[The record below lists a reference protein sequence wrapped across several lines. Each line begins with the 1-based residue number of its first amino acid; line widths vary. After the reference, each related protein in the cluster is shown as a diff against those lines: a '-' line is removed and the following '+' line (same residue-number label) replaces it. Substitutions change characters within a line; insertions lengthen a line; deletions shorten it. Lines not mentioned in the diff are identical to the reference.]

1 MWVSDTL
8 RRCQSIPLISSN
20 GQETFNNFHWSS
32 AISAAILM
40 IFNNFIDKIGRL
52 SFSQWHLIQF
62 SSNCLFAILTFPISN
77 FYSRFC
83 WFCVNFLIQYFLRFL
98 LKIYVNSMANWF
110 DAGKKR
116 QEKKEAFLGIF
127 LKFFLSKSMI
137 SIIRIGKL
145 KSKVFFMETSGR
157 LCRKC
162 QSPSFN
168 LLFGFLLL
176 NLIQKCFFFLFFL
189 AKILVFWLQFSCI
202 WRNKKK
208 EKKKTLKF
216 IANNWFLKEM
226 K

>member
-83 WFCVNFLIQYFLRFL
+83 WFCECKFF
-98 LKIYVNSMANWF
+98 NSIFSSFFTQDLCQF
-110 DAGKKR
+110 DGELFWWSFAG
-116 QEKKEAFLGIF
+116 KKEAFLGIF

-137 SIIRIGKL
+137 SIIRFGKL

-176 NLIQKCFFFLFFL
+176 NLMQKCLFFSS
-189 AKILVFWLQFSCI
+189 FWRKS
-202 WRNKKK
+202 
-208 EKKKTLKF
+208 
-216 IANNWFLKEM
+216 
-226 K
+226 